1 MSNVCCYIFSKFCVD
16 DSLFLNLLLS
26 SFKSMCFVSYNFNT
40 VLITEVNFK
49 NTSVFI
55 KNSEECADI
64 SKFTLYVCF
73 FTIG

>member
-1 MSNVCCYIFSKFCVD
+1 MSKVCCYIFSKFCVD

-55 KNSEECADI
+55 K
-64 SKFTLYVCF
+64 KQ
-73 FTIG
+73 